1 MKHLSNACWESRA
14 VLRCLQTMHLF
25 TVFQVS
31 LCLIHFSHSNG
42 SIQYKKCKERLMVP
56 FFPPQWGQ
64 TCTMIPWELPGT
76 GEQCLYC
83 MTSIDI
89 LHHIGV
95 FVLVNN
101 CFLCRNSSHS
111 SITPCFVLEWR
122 HGLWD
127 ITSEKEAKFTG
138 VRQEKET
145 QITVGGKTWNS
156 YLRDWSLSKTPW

>member
-1 MKHLSNACWESRA
+1 MLEIEGCSSMPPDNAPVYRLPGLPLPNTFLA
-14 VLRCLQTMHLF
+14 
-25 TVFQVS
+25 FQR
-31 LCLIHFSHSNG
+31 LH
-42 SIQYKKCKERLMVP
+42 SIQKVQRETHGA
-56 FFPPQWGQ
+56 FFPPQWGH

-111 SITPCFVLEWR
+111 GITPCFVLEWR